1 MIEFNIKEYNLDEL
15 EYLKKTMQ
23 YAITT
28 LCDGCGPDV
37 SCLECKWYAISA
49 DTEVALFGIEQERL
63 KRKDEKGG

>member
-37 SCLECKWYAISA
+37 SCLECKWYAISTDA
-49 DTEVALFGIEQERL
+49 EVALFGIEQEIL
-63 KRKDEKGG
+63 KRKDKRK

>member
-1 MIEFNIKEYNLDEL
+1 MIDLDIKEYNLDEL

-37 SCLECKWYAISA
+37 SCLECKWYDISN
-49 DTEVALFGIEQERL
+49 DIEVALFGIEQELL
-63 KRKDEKGG
+63 KRKDKSK